1 MSFPSSSAKLPH
13 KRPVARPLKHEWLS
27 RKLWFSVFA
36 IGMLYAGLRGAI
48 ELPAFAAIYSTFVGG
63 VVGIAGLFL
72 AGNVIA
78 GKLGGSAVVAAAKPE
93 NSTTS
98 EETPG

>member
-1 MSFPSSSAKLPH
+1 MSFPSSSIKPTKKALL
-13 KRPVARPLKHEWLS
+13 RPLKHEWLS
-27 RKLWFSVFA
+27 RKLWFSVFVVV
-36 IGMLYAGLRGAI
+36 MLYQGMVIAI
-48 ELPAFAAIYSTFVGG
+48 ANPAFFTIYSTFVGG

-78 GKLGGSAVVAAAKPE
+78 GKLGVPAASATAKPE

>member
-1 MSFPSSSAKLPH
+1 MSFPSSSIKYPTKKL
-13 KRPVARPLKHEWLS
+13 ARPLKHEWLS
-27 RKLWFSVFA
+27 RKLWFSVFSVV
-36 IGMLYAGLRGAI
+36 MLYQGMVIAI
-48 ELPAFAAIYSTFVGG
+48 ANPAFFTIYSTFVGG

-78 GKLGGSAVVAAAKPE
+78 GKLGVAAAPAAKPE

>member
-1 MSFPSSSAKLPH
+1 MSFPSSSTKPP
-13 KRPVARPLKHEWLS
+13 KRHTPRVPKHEWLS

-36 IGMLYAGLRGAI
+36 IGMLYAGLRIATDS
-48 ELPAFAAIYSTFVGG
+48 LAFSALYSTFVGG

-78 GKLGGSAVVAAAKPE
+78 GKLGVAAAPAAKPE

>member
-1 MSFPSSSAKLPH
+1 MSFPSSSTKPTKKPAP
-13 KRPVARPLKHEWLS
+13 RPLKHEWLS

-36 IGMLYAGLRGAI
+36 VVMLYQGMVIAI
-48 ELPAFAAIYSTFVGG
+48 ANPAFFTIYSTFVGG

-78 GKLGGSAVVAAAKPE
+78 GKLGVAAVPAAKPE
-93 NSTTS
+93 NSPTS

>member
-1 MSFPSSSAKLPH
+1 MSFPSSSIKLPKKH
-13 KRPVARPLKHEWLS
+13 APRQPRPKPEWLS

-36 IGMLYAGLRGAI
+36 IGMLYQGLVVAI
-48 ELPAFAAIYSTFVGG
+48 SNPAFFAIYSTFVGG

-78 GKLGGSAVVAAAKPE
+78 GKIGAVAAVAAKSETP
-93 NSTTS
+93 TIS

>member
-1 MSFPSSSAKLPH
+1 MRLLNSS
-13 KRPVARPLKHEWLS
+13 KRKHEWLS

-36 IGMLYAGLRGAI
+36 VLMLFLGLHAAI
-48 ELPAFAAIYSTFVGG
+48 DSTAFAAVYSAFVGG
-63 VVGIAGLFL
+63 VVSISGLFL

-78 GKLGGSAVVAAAKPE
+78 GKLSPAASAKTEP
-93 NSTTS
+93 TS